1 MWHILH
7 QHQQS
12 YCSKK
17 YLLSVSFLLSEWS
30 EEGYEEPSHFTQCL
44 MSIYHNE
51 TVSFD
56 VADDDMLPSWYQS
69 LAFAHT
75 TVTGDP
81 AERSWCCQSTAD
93 YLVKK
98 MLSGLFLPPTG
109 KMVVLVL
116 RSCNANQC
124 WKAVVPLTKQDVH
137 FDCGTGV
144 VAGGWA
150 GKELYEMSGWV

>member
-1 MWHILH
+1 MWHVLH

-12 YCSKK
+12 YRSKQ

-56 VADDDMLPSWYQS
+56 VADDDMLPSWYPV

-81 AERSWCCQSTAD
+81 RWEI
-93 YLVKK
+93 L
-98 MLSGLFLPPTG
+98 MLSKYRRLLSQDDVWYIPLFH
-109 KMVVLVL
+109 
-116 RSCNANQC
+116 R
-124 WKAVVPLTKQDVH
+124 
-137 FDCGTGV
+137 
-144 VAGGWA
+144 
-150 GKELYEMSGWV
+150 